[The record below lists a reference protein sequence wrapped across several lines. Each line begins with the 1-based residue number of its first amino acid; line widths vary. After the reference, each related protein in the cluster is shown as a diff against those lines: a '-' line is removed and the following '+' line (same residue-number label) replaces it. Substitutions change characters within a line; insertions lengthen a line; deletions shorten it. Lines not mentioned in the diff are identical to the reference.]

1 MYLIQIINKKDTI
14 CRHEIHERG
23 DLIQKRGIE
32 HFNMLW
38 LLLTFV
44 FAK

>member
-1 MYLIQIINKKDTI
+1 MYLIQKVKEKDTI
-14 CRHEIHERG
+14 LTHKIQERG
-23 DLIQKRGIE
+23 DLTQKRGIE